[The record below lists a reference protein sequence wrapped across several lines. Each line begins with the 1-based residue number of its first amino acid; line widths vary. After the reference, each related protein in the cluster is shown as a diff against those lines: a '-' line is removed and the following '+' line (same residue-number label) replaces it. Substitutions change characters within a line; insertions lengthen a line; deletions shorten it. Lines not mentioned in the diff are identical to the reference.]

1 MVYLAPRALRDSV
14 RPRRLS
20 EVVVR
25 PLNFTVSCHGMRTD
39 DLALTSFQTLRQEHF
54 DRLCRNLSLSGET
67 SRVGEGFAVV
77 SAAAGNVRVFFEH
90 DRGLCLFGL
99 GAAADARPLC
109 SVEEMAGRF
118 PRARVLAEGLQRLSL
133 SEQQRFVDEHWPDL
147 QVMFSSEHMN
157 ETRAWHQAVV
167 KETTARFS
175 RGS

>member
-1 MVYLAPRALRDSV
+1 VVGLAPRALTNCAPSAPSDTSA
-14 RPRRLS
+14 
-20 EVVVR
+20 R

-39 DLALTSFQTLRQEHF
+39 DLAFASFQALRQEHF
-54 DRLCRNLSLSGET
+54 DTLCRKLGLSGET
-67 SRVGEGFAVV
+67 SRVVEGFAVV
-77 SAAAGNVRVFFEH
+77 SATAGNVRVFFEH

-99 GAAADARPLC
+99 GAAPDARPLC

-118 PRARVLAEGLQRLSL
+118 PRVRVLAEGLQRLSL
-133 SEQQRFVDEHWPDL
+133 SEQQRFVEEHWPDL
-147 QVMFSSEHMN
+147 QVMFSSEHMH

>member
-1 MVYLAPRALRDSV
+1 MSDDWALQSFQALR
-14 RPRRLS
+14 
-20 EVVVR
+20 E
-25 PLNFTVSCHGMRTD
+25 
-39 DLALTSFQTLRQEHF
+39 EHF
-54 DRLCRNLSLSGET
+54 VGLCRKLNLSAET
-67 SRVGEGFAVV
+67 LQVDRGFAVV

-99 GAAADARPLC
+99 GAAADARSLC

-133 SEQQRFVDEHWPDL
+133 SEQQRFVEEHWPDL